1 MIKFSVTT
9 FWFLRNIKHH
19 NHATFMNQK
28 VVTENFII
36 ELTGDK
42 YFRNQVDLIDC
53 LIFRKKNVICL
64 NSIHLENRNQV
75 VSVGNVYF
83 FELTFTSK
91 LIYLNELFC
100 SIAVCRNN
108 KALRMLH
115 DFPKIIIDNLWP

>member
-42 YFRNQVDLIDC
+42 YFSTIVKIRGCHTLLCINSAGARHPLASVQIQALLC
-53 LIFRKKNVICL
+53 LPHKRKTRLKNVKNLLSLYIL
-64 NSIHLENRNQV
+64 LENDQKN
-75 VSVGNVYF
+75 F
-83 FELTFTSK
+83 KTSS
-91 LIYLNELFC
+91 IYG
-100 SIAVCRNN
+100 
-108 KALRMLH
+108 
-115 DFPKIIIDNLWP
+115 